1 MTTKPIRNKETECK
15 CKNKFCCTNSNCSA
29 NHKKPCNCPNN
40 PLRNKETVKEKWYLK
55 GWKEGRLNQK
65 TVTTHEI
72 KRAKEIAKGGGV
84 KETPC
89 PKCGIELKW
98 WSDER
103 VHEYCDKCGYEKMP
117 TASRLGLISSPCNQ
131 ATENTKTGKRM
142 RRIIEA
148 ELVHAVFPST
158 PTLGV
163 IQHKEKHIDRMVYIL
178 TRSAEHLIE
187 AIRWKK
193 NLSHPLDSIT
203 PEFDKGAMFGYNQ
216 SISLISDLFDLEG
229 ERTVTTTDLKGE
241 E

>member
-1 MTTKPIRNKETECK
+1 MKPNKTK
-15 CKNKFCCTNSNCSA
+15 
-29 NHKKPCNCPNN
+29 
-40 PLRNKETVKEKWYLK
+40 
-55 GWKEGRLNQK
+55 
-65 TVTTHEI
+65 
-72 KRAKEIAKGGGV
+72 
-84 KETPC
+84 C

-103 VHEYCDKCGYEKMP
+103 VHEYCNKCGYEKMP
-117 TASRLGLISSPCNQ
+117 TASRLGLISSPCKQ
-131 ATENTKTGKRM
+131 ATENTKTGKKI

-193 NLSHPLDSIT
+193 SLSHPLDSIT
-203 PEFDKGAMFGYNQ
+203 PEFDKGTMFGYNQ

-229 ERTVTTTDLKGE
+229 ERTVTTTDDTDLGYNKNYKREDESCPVCGSE
-241 E
+241 NHKWCGVNPAKPA